1 MGERRPGGGGG
12 GTGAERN
19 TPIKEVSMGIYARV
33 NSRHRVHR
41 CSAVTRAAARVAAA
55 AAASAPLRYSPLLSF
70 NGGAITSGLPSDAII
85 NRRTIMTARRE
96 APGRA
101 ITLIVI
107 FERAFPLSCTGKLP
121 PAEMS
126 AEHERGKHEYIPS
139 QGQHSRS
146 RARSMSSGSSI
157 RFGQRRTS
165 GRSSAARLARGSK
178 VPRRL

>member
-1 MGERRPGGGGG
+1 
-12 GTGAERN
+12 
-19 TPIKEVSMGIYARV
+19 MGIYARV

-41 CSAVTRAAARVAAA
+41 CSAVTRAVARVAA

-157 RFGQRRTS
+157 RFRAAANIRLLICSSVSSRIKG
-165 GRSSAARLARGSK
+165 SSASLKRVWRIGIL
-178 VPRRL
+178 